1 MSLSH
6 PNLKGSSPT
15 SFELVCKSGLKIPR
29 QQFTKKLFWD
39 EKRLYKTQ
47 GTNASRLQGRGSL
60 TLKELSCTKCFTM
73 IQPATVTL
81 CFKYCNINFL
91 WKEKYFHSHHT
102 KYYVLL
108 TTRTNISLCFCL
120 QRLVFT
126 CFFPPI
132 VCYYAIGPHSYH
144 TGLTQ
149 CEKKNQTFIYQFTE
163 NTEPP
168 ANNLQI
174 LTLITHPRGG
184 DRQKLG
190 VMLLR

>member
-1 MSLSH
+1 MSLSR

-81 CFKYCNINFL
+81 CFNIVTSTFSGKKNIFTAITQNIMSSSL
-91 WKEKYFHSHHT
+91 PEPTSH
-102 KYYVLL
+102 YAFAYRGWFSLSFSPPLFVIMPSDPIL
-108 TTRTNISLCFCL
+108 TT
-120 QRLVFT
+120 LV
-126 CFFPPI
+126 
-132 VCYYAIGPHSYH
+132 
-144 TGLTQ
+144 
-149 CEKKNQTFIYQFTE
+149 
-163 NTEPP
+163 
-168 ANNLQI
+168 
-174 LTLITHPRGG
+174 
-184 DRQKLG
+184 
-190 VMLLR
+190 